1 MQTPQYFLFLVTVLL
16 FNTLLCQS
24 QSSISGTVKDDFG
37 NILMGA
43 SVAIKNQDSSAFLS
57 YDISDSKGNF
67 SVDVKSEASNLVLS
81 VSYLGYNTLNTSI
94 ENKSQNLSIVLESS
108 QEELKEVL
116 IKLEAIEKSGDTL
129 SYSVSAFKD
138 QKDRSIADVIKKM
151 PGISV
156 MPNGQIYYMEKPI
169 EKFYIEG
176 MDMLEGRYN
185 LASDN
190 ISADDVSKVQI
201 LENHQPIKVLDSLVY
216 SDRTSL
222 NIKLKNNVSVSGTA
236 EVGAGFDP
244 FLFST
249 KITPLVFTKNSQML
263 TSYQYNNTGNDLSRS
278 INDFSSSNNVLDGFS
293 ATKKSILSLR
303 QLSKPPF
310 ASSRW
315 LDNNDHLGN
324 FDYLQRLKNGT
335 ELKVNLS
342 YLNGVQT
349 DDGTRNTSY
358 ITQDNTIHIKE
369 NIENSIFSN
378 SLSSKFTLEKNKSES
393 YFRNAFS
400 FKTFW
405 DSQRGTIADE
415 TSDIFQKLK
424 NPYVLATNELKII
437 TPIGK
442 QLVSFSSNTGY
453 TKTDQELII
462 TPGKF
467 ENLLN
472 DGRLYECNKQVT
484 SLGTFFSENTAGFI
498 KNLGAF
504 SVTPEVGFA
513 YKKQQLTS
521 DLFKTIDGNSS
532 SIGPDYR
539 NDVEL
544 TNSNFF
550 LTSLLSLRQG
560 GWQVSLRTPFYLRYF
575 RTNNSTTVPDK
586 SIRRLN
592 FEPNLSVT
600 KRLSPY
606 WEAQI
611 RADIKNRYGEID
623 NLFGSYILENYLS
636 LLRYNSKLSEQSS
649 YASSLNIRYR
659 NTLKAL
665 FASVSLSHTK
675 NDNNL
680 LYKNTIADDG
690 ALIIESIEIDNKATT
705 QSLNFNAS
713 KYFSKMKATMTAN
726 ARFSFSEYPQ
736 IVNNVAASFRNA
748 VQTYD
753 LNIDS
758 EITKWLSVNGSSSFM
773 TSKLRSINNQSNKLK
788 NWSNSI
794 KTFIYLN
801 DSEFFNIDA
810 EHYYNQIGTST
821 NNNYFLNMSYQ
832 WTLKKYKLD
841 AKITW
846 NNVFNTNNYVNVSNG
861 EFFSNENIYVL
872 RPSQLLLT
880 FKFSL

>member
-1 MQTPQYFLFLVTVLL
+1 MQIPQYFLSLVTVLL

-24 QSSISGTVKDDFG
+24 QSSITGTVKDDFG

-43 SVAIKNQDSSAFLS
+43 SVAIKNQDSNAFLS

-67 SVDVKSEASNLVLS
+67 SIDVKSEASNLVLS
-81 VSYLGYNTLNTSI
+81 VSYLGYKTLNKTI
-94 ENKSQNLSIVLESS
+94 ENKSQNLSIVLETS
-108 QEELKEVL
+108 QEKLKEVL

-156 MPNGQIYYMEKPI
+156 MPNGQIFYMEKPI

-176 MDMLEGRYN
+176 MEMLEGRYN

-249 KITPLVFTKNSQML
+249 KITPLVFSEKSQML

-278 INDFSSSNNVLDGFS
+278 INDFSSPNNVLDGFS
-293 ATKKSILSLR
+293 ASKKSILSLQ
-303 QLSKPPF
+303 QLSRPPF

-324 FDYLQRLKNGT
+324 FDYLHRLKNGT
-335 ELKVNLS
+335 DLKVNLS

-349 DDGTRNTSY
+349 DKGTRNTSY
-358 ITQDNTIHIKE
+358 ITQDNTINIKE

-405 DSQRGTIADE
+405 DSQRGTIANE
-415 TSDIFQKLK
+415 GSDIFQKLL
-424 NPYVLATNELKII
+424 NPYVIATNELKII
-437 TPIGK
+437 APIGK
-442 QLVSFSSNTGY
+442 QLVTFSSNTGY
-453 TKTDQELII
+453 TKTDQELMIA
-462 TPGKF
+462 PGKF

-472 DGRLYECNKQVT
+472 DGQLYESNKQQSTVT
-484 SLGTFFSENTAGFI
+484 TFFSENTAGFV
-498 KNLGAF
+498 KKLGIF
-504 SVTPEVGFA
+504 SFAPEVGFA

-521 DLFKTIDGNSS
+521 DLFKTIDGNPS
-532 SIGPDYR
+532 SIGPDYQ
-539 NDVEL
+539 NDIEL

-550 LTSLLSLRQG
+550 LTSLLSLKQD
-560 GWQVSLRTPFYLRYF
+560 GWQIALRSPLYLRYF
-575 RTNNSTTVPDK
+575 TTDNTADPEK
-586 SIRRLN
+586 SIRSLN
-592 FEPNLSVT
+592 FEPNVSIT
-600 KRLSPY
+600 KKLSPY
-606 WEAQI
+606 WEVQI
-611 RADIKNRYGEID
+611 GADIKNRYGDID
-623 NLFGSYILENYLS
+623 NLFGAYILENYLS
-636 LLRYNSKLSEQSS
+636 LLRYNSTLSEQSS

-659 NTLKAL
+659 NALKAL
-665 FASVSLSHTK
+665 FASVSLSLTK
-675 NDNNL
+675 NNNNL
-680 LYKNTIADDG
+680 LYKNSIADDG
-690 ALIIESIEIDNKATT
+690 ALIIESIEIDNEVTT
-705 QSLNFNAS
+705 QSVNFNAS
-713 KYFSKMKATMTAN
+713 KYFSKIKTTVTAN
-726 ARFSFSEYPQ
+726 GRFSFSEYPQ
-736 IVNNVAASFRNA
+736 IVNDISASLRNA

-758 EITKWLSVNGSSSFM
+758 EITKWFSLNGSSSFT
-773 TSKLRSINNQSNKLK
+773 TSKLKNINDQSNKVK

-794 KTFIYLN
+794 KTFFYLN
-801 DSEFFNIDA
+801 DSAIFNIDA

-821 NNNYFLNMSYQ
+821 NNNYFLNLSYQ

-841 AKITW
+841 AKMAW
-846 NNVFNTNNYVNVSNG
+846 NNVLNTNNYVNVANG

-872 RPSQLLLT
+872 RPSQLLVS

>member
-1 MQTPQYFLFLVTVLL
+1 MQIPQYFLSLVIVLL
-16 FNTLLCQS
+16 FNTLLCQG
-24 QSSISGTVKDDFG
+24 QSSITGTVKDDFG

-67 SVDVKSEASNLVLS
+67 SIDVKSEASNLVLS
-81 VSYLGYNTLNTSI
+81 ISYLGYKTLNKGI

-293 ATKKSILSLR
+293 ATKKGILSLR

-349 DDGTRNTSY
+349 DNGTRNTSY

-405 DSQRGTIADE
+405 DSQRGIITNEA
-415 TSDIFQKLK
+415 SDISQKLK

-437 TPIGK
+437 TPIGG
-442 QLVSFSSNTGY
+442 QLVTFSSNTGY
-453 TKTDQELII
+453 TKTDQELMI

-472 DGRLYECNKQVT
+472 DGRLYESNKQAT
-484 SLGTFFSENTAGFI
+484 SLRTFFSENTAGFI
-498 KNLGAF
+498 KNFGAF
-504 SVTPEVGFA
+504 SLAPEVGFA

-521 DLFKTIDGNSS
+521 DLFKTMDGNSS
-532 SIGPDYR
+532 SIGSDYQ

-550 LTSLLSLRQG
+550 LTSLLSLRQD
-560 GWQVSLRTPFYLRYF
+560 GW
-575 RTNNSTTVPDK
+575 
-586 SIRRLN
+586 
-592 FEPNLSVT
+592 
-600 KRLSPY
+600 
-606 WEAQI
+606 
-611 RADIKNRYGEID
+611 
-623 NLFGSYILENYLS
+623 
-636 LLRYNSKLSEQSS
+636 
-649 YASSLNIRYR
+649 
-659 NTLKAL
+659 
-665 FASVSLSHTK
+665 
-675 NDNNL
+675 
-680 LYKNTIADDG
+680 
-690 ALIIESIEIDNKATT
+690 
-705 QSLNFNAS
+705 
-713 KYFSKMKATMTAN
+713 
-726 ARFSFSEYPQ
+726 
-736 IVNNVAASFRNA
+736 
-748 VQTYD
+748 
-753 LNIDS
+753 
-758 EITKWLSVNGSSSFM
+758 
-773 TSKLRSINNQSNKLK
+773 
-788 NWSNSI
+788 
-794 KTFIYLN
+794 
-801 DSEFFNIDA
+801 
-810 EHYYNQIGTST
+810 
-821 NNNYFLNMSYQ
+821 
-832 WTLKKYKLD
+832 
-841 AKITW
+841 
-846 NNVFNTNNYVNVSNG
+846 
-861 EFFSNENIYVL
+861 
-872 RPSQLLLT
+872 
-880 FKFSL
+880 